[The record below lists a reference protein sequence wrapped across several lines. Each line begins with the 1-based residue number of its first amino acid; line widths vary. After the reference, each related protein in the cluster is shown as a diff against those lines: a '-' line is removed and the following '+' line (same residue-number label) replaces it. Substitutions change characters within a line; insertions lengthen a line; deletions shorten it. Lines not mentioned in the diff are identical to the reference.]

1 VVARELYRFRILGGA
16 RGGGRSGRSRSRE
29 GHVRGDVGEDV
40 GSEACSLF
48 RSVSAPPRRR
58 LFCLITVEN
67 YFAPQPAPGCF
78 GEMPWWRSLEMSSL
92 ASQPFRIWPSFASAS
107 AYLNREALYSSLC
120 ASVNTDVVWWHRH
133 TMISNVTVQI
143 LSILP
148 TRQVGIRNKSSSLV
162 FQRIPFIK
170 KKMFRRRISFWRFL
184 VQNRDRQNPSPTSHN
199 LWHETNIPG
208 VVHWCSN
215 SPTSC
220 PDLAVPNLPL
230 LHLLS

>member
-170 KKMFRRRISFWRFL
+170 KK
-184 VQNRDRQNPSPTSHN
+184 N
-199 LWHETNIPG
+199 
-208 VVHWCSN
+208 
-215 SPTSC
+215 
-220 PDLAVPNLPL
+220 VPAEN
-230 LHLLS
+230 